1 MLGVGFDAHVVHNLP
16 FPLKKMF
23 GKGAYV
29 MQSMRELARYKF
41 PVIRMRIDDVETE
54 AASVIIS
61 KGRLYGGRF
70 RLAADA
76 VPGDPGFSVVLFDR
90 SRPRCG
96 DDVRRRAAAEP
107 ARPCA
112 RCSACPGA
120 ADRLHAE

>member
-16 FPLKKMF
+16 FPLKKVF

-29 MQSMRELARYKF
+29 MQSMRELVRYKF
-41 PVIRMRIDDVETE
+41 PAIRMRIDDTETE

-76 VPGDPGFSVVLFDR
+76 VPGR
-90 SRPRCG
+90 SGVFGGAVRPVRPWRRH
-96 DDVRRRAAAEP
+96 DVWRRAAVEP
-107 ARPCA
+107 ARPRPRRA
-112 RCSACPGA
+112 PHPRA
-120 ADRLHAE
+120 AHRLPAE